1 MIRPFEA
8 SDEHGVIALWNLAFP
23 DDPPW
28 NSPPEIIRRKLSV
41 QRELFLVCLSDDALV
56 GTVLAGF
63 DGVRGWVHKLAV
75 HPDYQRQGIATRLM
89 AAAEQ
94 ALTALGCPK
103 LNIQVRASNAGVV
116 DFYRRAGYVVE
127 ERISMSKHL
136 AP

>member
-1 MIRPFEA
+1 MV
-8 SDEHGVIALWNLAFP
+8 SIALWNLVFP

-28 NSPPEIIRRKLSV
+28 NSPPEVIRRKLSV
-41 QRELFLVCLSDDALV
+41 QRELFLVCLSDKALV

-127 ERISMSKHL
+127 ERISMSKRL